1 MNMTIPQA
9 EGLST
14 SAMNRVFD
22 TTTATYK
29 FYWLLALLDMHVKE
43 QMDEMLALDVA
54 ARMVAYAWYP
64 TQYFRLSFG
73 KGDSMSQIIP
83 DVALLTGITVD
94 DRLEDK
100 SEAISNAISEDRE
113 VKKSVKILL
122 NNVPFRFQ
130 KPWIDTTGDSE
141 MQRRSQSFE
150 NDCLYSLTGSG
161 EGLMVT
167 INPRWSNYLTTNYEV
182 LRDFAL
188 WNLTLFLQSKNP
200 NVPNISGKLLR
211 PEEREPLTRQK
222 KFGNKVI
229 EIGGPI
235 RCIYKDTPL
244 GRNEYDLDH
253 FIPWSFV
260 SHNQNWNLIPADGS
274 FNSSKSNR
282 IPDLDYYL
290 PKMAEV
296 QHRAEVLMNVA
307 NLLSPKGT
315 AYFAV
320 RRDLTE
326 EGFRLH
332 AIHKQYTYQCNVKL
346 PYKSLVCNKSY
357 ELYQYNHFNKLPRM
371 EGEKCPFCRL
381 SRRVEI
387 IYETATCVAFYDGY
401 PVSPGHVLIIPK
413 RHVASYFDLTNHERE
428 AMNVVLQYVRQKVD
442 ERLHPD
448 GYNVGIN
455 IGETAGQSVFHCHMH
470 VIPRYKGDVPN
481 PKGGVRGVIPSKQ
494 KY

>member
-1 MNMTIPQA
+1 MQIPQSDI
-9 EGLST
+9 LST
-14 SAMNRVFD
+14 NAMNRVFD

-29 FYWLLALLDMHVKE
+29 FYWLLALLDMYVKE
-43 QMDEMLALDVA
+43 QKDEMRALDVA
-54 ARMVAYAWYP
+54 ARMVVYAWYP

-73 KGDSMSQIIP
+73 KGDSMSKIIP

-100 SEAISNAISEDRE
+100 NEAISNAISEDRE
-113 VKKSVKILL
+113 VKKRVRILL

-130 KPWIDTTGDSE
+130 KPWIDTTDDSE

-161 EGLMVT
+161 ERLTVT
-167 INPRWSNYLTTNYEV
+167 INPRWSSYLTTNYEV

-211 PEEREPLTRQK
+211 PEEREPLNRQK
-222 KFGNKVI
+222 KFWNKVI
-229 EIGGPI
+229 KIGGPI

-290 PKMAEV
+290 PKMAKV
-296 QHRAEVLMNVA
+296 QHKALRLYIPQSGKRDNTLDEYYALGCSPQDLMQMSDEQFLNVCRKTFSPLSQMA
-307 NLLSPKGT
+307 VNMGFRTLSP
-315 AYFAV
+315 
-320 RRDLTE
+320 
-326 EGFRLH
+326 
-332 AIHKQYTYQCNVKL
+332 Q
-346 PYKSLVCNKSY
+346 
-357 ELYQYNHFNKLPRM
+357 
-371 EGEKCPFCRL
+371 
-381 SRRVEI
+381 
-387 IYETATCVAFYDGY
+387 
-401 PVSPGHVLIIPK
+401 
-413 RHVASYFDLTNHERE
+413 
-428 AMNVVLQYVRQKVD
+428 
-442 ERLHPD
+442 
-448 GYNVGIN
+448 
-455 IGETAGQSVFHCHMH
+455 
-470 VIPRYKGDVPN
+470 
-481 PKGGVRGVIPSKQ
+481 
-494 KY
+494 

>member
-1 MNMTIPQA
+1 MNMTIPQT

-22 TTTATYK
+22 TTTATYT

-43 QMDEMLALDVA
+43 QKDEMLALDVA

-73 KGDSMSQIIP
+73 KGDSMSKIIP

-100 SEAISNAISEDRE
+100 SDAISNAISENRE
-113 VKKSVKILL
+113 VKKRAKILL

-130 KPWIDTTGDSE
+130 KSWIDTTDDSE
-141 MQRRSQSFE
+141 MQRRSKSFE

-161 EGLMVT
+161 EGLTVT
-167 INPRWSNYLTTNYEV
+167 INPRWSDYLKTNYDI

-222 KFGNKVI
+222 KFWNKVI

-235 RCIYKDTPL
+235 RCIYKNTPL

-290 PKMAEV
+290 PRMAKV
-296 QHRAEVLMNVA
+296 QHKALRLYIPQSGKRDNTLDEYYALGCSPQDLMQMSDKQFLDVCRKTFSPLSQMAVNMGFRT
-307 NLLSPKGT
+307 LSP
-315 AYFAV
+315 
-320 RRDLTE
+320 
-326 EGFRLH
+326 
-332 AIHKQYTYQCNVKL
+332 Q
-346 PYKSLVCNKSY
+346 
-357 ELYQYNHFNKLPRM
+357 
-371 EGEKCPFCRL
+371 
-381 SRRVEI
+381 
-387 IYETATCVAFYDGY
+387 
-401 PVSPGHVLIIPK
+401 
-413 RHVASYFDLTNHERE
+413 
-428 AMNVVLQYVRQKVD
+428 
-442 ERLHPD
+442 
-448 GYNVGIN
+448 
-455 IGETAGQSVFHCHMH
+455 
-470 VIPRYKGDVPN
+470 
-481 PKGGVRGVIPSKQ
+481 
-494 KY
+494 

>member
-1 MNMTIPQA
+1 MQIPQSDI
-9 EGLST
+9 LT
-14 SAMNRVFD
+14 TNAMNRMFD

-43 QMDEMLALDVA
+43 QNDEMLALDVA

-73 KGDSMSQIIP
+73 KGDSMSKIIP

-113 VKKSVKILL
+113 VKKKVKILL
-122 NNVPFRFQ
+122 NNIPFRFQ
-130 KPWIDTTGDSE
+130 
-141 MQRRSQSFE
+141 
-150 NDCLYSLTGSG
+150 
-161 EGLMVT
+161 
-167 INPRWSNYLTTNYEV
+167 
-182 LRDFAL
+182 
-188 WNLTLFLQSKNP
+188 LFLQSKNP

-211 PEEREPLTRQK
+211 PEERESLTRQK
-222 KFGNKVI
+222 KFWNKVI

-260 SHNQNWNLIPADGS
+260 SHNQNWNLIPADSS
-274 FNSSKSNR
+274 FNSSNSN
-282 IPDLDYYL
+282 
-290 PKMAEV
+290 
-296 QHRAEVLMNVA
+296 Q
-307 NLLSPKGT
+307 
-315 AYFAV
+315 
-320 RRDLTE
+320 
-326 EGFRLH
+326 
-332 AIHKQYTYQCNVKL
+332 
-346 PYKSLVCNKSY
+346 
-357 ELYQYNHFNKLPRM
+357 
-371 EGEKCPFCRL
+371 
-381 SRRVEI
+381 I
-387 IYETATCVAFYDGY
+387 ICETATCVAFYDGY
-401 PVSPGHVLIIPK
+401 PVSPGHALIIPK

-428 AMNVVLQYVRQKVD
+428 AMNVVLQYVKQKID
-442 ERLHPD
+442 ERFHPD

-455 IGETAGQSVFHCHMH
+455 IGEAAGQSVFHCHMH

-481 PKGGVRGVIPSKQ
+481 PKGGVRGVIPQKQ